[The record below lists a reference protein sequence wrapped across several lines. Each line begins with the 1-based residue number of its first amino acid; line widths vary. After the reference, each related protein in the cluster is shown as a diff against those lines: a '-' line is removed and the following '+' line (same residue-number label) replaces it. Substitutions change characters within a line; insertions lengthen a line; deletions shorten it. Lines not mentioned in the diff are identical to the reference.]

1 MLIRILRHPIAFIL
15 YLWIELTILIWLAA
29 SLTMNKDH
37 GIEVF
42 GVYWH
47 TPIVLIWF
55 AVVLFTVV
63 VIIMTIELIKEC
75 TKREK
80 LR

>member
-1 MLIRILRHPIAFIL
+1 MLIRILKHPIAFIL
-15 YLWIELTILIWLAA
+15 YLWIALTILIWLAA

-47 TPIVLIWF
+47 TPIVFIWF
-55 AVVLFTVV
+55 AVVFVTVI
-63 VIIMTIELIKEC
+63 VIIVTIYLIKEC
-75 TKREK
+75 
-80 LR
+80 